1 MKIAVDFDG
10 TIVRHAYPKIGK
22 AIPFA
27 LETLRM
33 LQKKHQLILW
43 TIREGALLEEAVVYC
58 RSNGIEFYAVNANYR
73 DEELYPMSG
82 CRKVNADVFID
93 DRNFGGLPDW
103 GLIYQ
108 VIECGVDQEYCMEQG
123 LTQPRSRRMKG
134 KWWYR
139 LFFRFKW

>member
-22 AIPFA
+22 EIPFA

-43 TIREGALLEEAVVYC
+43 TVREGALLDEAVAYC

-73 DEELYPMSG
+73 DEEPPESG

-103 GLIYQ
+103 GVIYQ
-108 VIECGVDQEYCMEQG
+108 VIECGVDPEECLDSDVMQQR
-123 LTQPRSRRMKG
+123 QRRAKA
-134 KWWYR
+134 KWWNR
-139 LFFRFKW
+139 LFLRQ